1 MEQWDA
7 ADKPQTKKRKSEK
20 GKDETRCALSLLS
33 KK

>member
-7 ADKPQTKKRKSEK
+7 ADKPQTKKKSEK